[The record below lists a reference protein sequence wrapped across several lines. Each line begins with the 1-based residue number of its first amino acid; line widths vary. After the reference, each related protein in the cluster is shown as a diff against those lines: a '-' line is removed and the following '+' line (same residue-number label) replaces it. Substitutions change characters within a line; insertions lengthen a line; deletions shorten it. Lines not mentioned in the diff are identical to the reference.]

1 VTGRG
6 DGAKG
11 VRVAPPLLALAAAVA
26 PVAISCAPRPPPGA
40 VLGDAVRVCEAG
52 RPCEIRPAASAA
64 FRPEEANRRG
74 ERQQDP
80 DAYRGEHLGVLRAA
94 AQAGD
99 PAASY
104 RLGLVHQQGLA
115 GAPRDPRSAIRHFE
129 SAAEA
134 GHPWARFR
142 LAQMLDASGADRA
155 RSLELKTAAAE
166 AGVTE
171 AAALLGT
178 QYREGRGGV
187 PRDPAEAARWF
198 AVAAE
203 NGVPEA
209 QYNLGLMHYRGEG
222 VPRQLHEA
230 LRWMRQAAANGHV
243 PAQRA
248 VGQLYLT
255 GLDTMGQ
262 DLQEARSWLASAA
275 SRGDRESQRL
285 LAELDRAEAAERD
298 HARRYRMLWSVTA
311 AYWASAAYA
320 AYRWHPH
327 GYYGYYDLY

>member
-1 VTGRG
+1 VRGRPPL
-6 DGAKG
+6 
-11 VRVAPPLLALAAAVA
+11 RVAPDRLRLLPAGGGGPPRRAAAG
-26 PVAISCAPRPPPGA
+26 PG
-40 VLGDAVRVCEAG
+40 RV
-52 RPCEIRPAASAA
+52 S
-64 FRPEEANRRG
+64 RR
-74 ERQQDP
+74 
-80 DAYRGEHLGVLRAA
+80 EHLGELRTA

-99 PAASY
+99 SGAAY

-115 GAPRDPRSAIRHFE
+115 GTSRDPRLATRYFE

-142 LAQMLDASGADRA
+142 LAQMLDLSGADRA
-155 RSLELKTAAAE
+155 RSLELKTAAAQ
-166 AGVTE
+166 AGVAE

-198 AVAAE
+198 KVAAE

-222 VPRQLHEA
+222 VPRQLYEA
-230 LRWMRQAAANGHV
+230 LRWMRQAATGGHV

-262 DLQEARSWLASAA
+262 DLQEARAWLASAA
-275 SRGDRESQRL
+275 SNGDRESQRL
-285 LAELDRAEAAERD
+285 LGELDRARAAELD
-298 HARRYRMLWSVTA
+298 YARRLRLLSSYTA
-311 AYWASAAYA
+311 AYWGSAAYA
-320 AYRWHPH
+320 GYWWRPY
-327 GYYGYYDLY
+327 GYYGRYYWY

>member
-1 VTGRG
+1 
-6 DGAKG
+6 
-11 VRVAPPLLALAAAVA
+11 VRAVPPLALAVTAAFA
-26 PVAISCAPRPPPGA
+26 ACAPRPPPGT
-40 VLGDAVRVCEAG
+40 VLGDTVRVCEG
-52 RPCEIRPAASAA
+52 DRCGFRPTASAS
-64 FRPEEANRRG
+64 FRPEEAAGRG

-80 DAYRGEHLGVLRAA
+80 GAYRGENLGELRAA

-99 PAASY
+99 LSAAY

-115 GAPRDPRSAIRHFE
+115 GAPRDPRLAARYFE
-129 SAAEA
+129 TAAAA
-134 GHPWARFR
+134 GNPWAQFR
-142 LAQMLDASGADRA
+142 LAQILDAFGTDRA
-155 RSLELKTAAAE
+155 RSLELKTAAAN
-166 AGVTE
+166 AGVGE
-171 AAALLGT
+171 AAAALGT
-178 QYREGRGGV
+178 QYREGRGGA

-198 AVAAE
+198 QVAAE
-203 NGVPEA
+203 NGAPEA

-222 VPRQLHEA
+222 VPRQLHDA

-262 DLQEARSWLASAA
+262 DLREARTWLGAAA

-285 LAELDRAEAAERD
+285 LAELDRAQAADREY
-298 HARRYRMLWSVTA
+298 ARRLQLLSAQTA

-320 AYRWHPH
+320 AYWWRPYGPYG
-327 GYYGYYDLY
+327 GYGWY

>member
-1 VTGRG
+1 MPESAR
-6 DGAKG
+6 A
-11 VRVAPPLLALAAAVA
+11 AAAAALLLALMA
-26 PVAISCAPRPPPGA
+26 PVPACAPRPPPGA

-52 RPCEIRPAASAA
+52 RPCEFRPTASAS
-64 FRPEEANRRG
+64 FRPEDANRQA

-80 DAYRGEHLGVLRAA
+80 DAYRGETLAELRAA
-94 AQAGD
+94 TQAGD
-99 PAASY
+99 PGAAY

-115 GAPRDPRSAIRHFE
+115 GAPRDPRLATRYFE
-129 SAAEA
+129 SAADA

-142 LAQMLDASGADRA
+142 LAQMLDLSGADRA
-155 RSLELKTAAAE
+155 RSLQLKTAAAG
-166 AGVTE
+166 AGVAE

-187 PRDPAEAARWF
+187 GRDPAEAARWF
-198 AVAAE
+198 TVAAE

-222 VPRQLHEA
+222 VPRQLYEA
-230 LRWMRQAAANGHV
+230 LRWMRQAATGGHV

-262 DLQEARSWLASAA
+262 DLIEARAWLASAA
-275 SRGDRESQRL
+275 SNGDRESQRL
-285 LAELDRAEAAERD
+285 LGELDRAQAAERD
-298 HARRYRMLWSVTA
+298 YARRLQLLSATTA

-320 AYRWHPH
+320 GYWSRPYGYD
-327 GYYGYYDLY
+327 GYYGWH

>member
-1 VTGRG
+1 MAGNAMRP
-6 DGAKG
+6 A
-11 VRVAPPLLALAAAVA
+11 RSAPASLALVAAALAAVVPA
-26 PVAISCAPRPPPGA
+26 CAPPPPPGA
-40 VLGDAVRVCEAG
+40 VLGPTVRVCEAD
-52 RPCEIRPAASAA
+52 RPCEFRPTASAT

-80 DAYRGEHLGVLRAA
+80 DAFRGENLGELRAA

-99 PAASY
+99 PAAAY
-104 RLGLVHQQGLA
+104 RLGLVHGQGLA
-115 GAPRDPRSAIRHFE
+115 GAQRDPRLAARYFE

-134 GHPWARFR
+134 GHPWVQFR
-142 LAQMLDASGADRA
+142 LAQTLDQSGSDRA
-155 RSLELKTAAAE
+155 RSLELKFAAAR
-166 AGVTE
+166 AGV
-171 AAALLGT
+171 ADSAALLGT

-187 PRDPAEAARWF
+187 ARDPAEAARWF
-198 AVAAE
+198 TVAAE

-209 QYNLGLMHYRGEG
+209 QHNLGLMHYRGEG
-222 VPRQLHEA
+222 VPRQLHDA
-230 LRWMRQAAANGHV
+230 LRWMRQAAAGGHL

-262 DLQEARSWLASAA
+262 DLSEARIWLASAA

-285 LAELDRAEAAERD
+285 LAKLDRAQAAERD
-298 HARRYRMLWSVTA
+298 HARRLQLLSAYTA

-320 AYRWHPH
+320 TYWWRPYGAYGW
-327 GYYGYYDLY
+327 YW

>member
-1 VTGRG
+1 M
-6 DGAKG
+6 
-11 VRVAPPLLALAAAVA
+11 
-26 PVAISCAPRPPPGA
+26 
-40 VLGDAVRVCEAG
+40 RVCEAG
-52 RPCEIRPAASAA
+52 RPCEFRPSASAS
-64 FRPEEANRRG
+64 FRPEDANRAG
-74 ERQQDP
+74 ERQGDP
-80 DAYRGEHLGVLRAA
+80 DAYRGETLGELRAA

-99 PAASY
+99 PAAAY

-115 GAPRDPRSAIRHFE
+115 GVPRDSRLATRHFE

-142 LAQMLDASGADRA
+142 LAQMFDVAGTNRA
-155 RSLELKTAAAE
+155 RSLELKTAAAN
-166 AGVTE
+166 AGVAE

-187 PRDPAEAARWF
+187 PRDAAEAARWF
-198 AVAAE
+198 TVAAE

-222 VPRQLHEA
+222 VPRQLYEA
-230 LRWMRQAAANGHV
+230 LKWMRQAAVGGHV

-262 DLQEARSWLASAA
+262 DLSEARTWLSSAA
-275 SRGDRESQRL
+275 SQGDRESQRL
-285 LAELDRAEAAERD
+285 LAELDRARAAERD
-298 HARRYRMLWSVTA
+298 YARRLQMLSAVTA

-320 AYRWHPH
+320 AYWWRP
-327 GYYGYYDLY
+327 YGYDNRYDWY

>member
-1 VTGRG
+1 VH
-6 DGAKG
+6 A
-11 VRVAPPLLALAAAVA
+11 APLLLALAALAA
-26 PVAISCAPRPPPGA
+26 CAPRPPPGA
-40 VLGDAVRVCEAG
+40 VLGDTVRVCEAG
-52 RPCEIRPAASAA
+52 RPCEFRPTASAS

-80 DAYRGEHLGVLRAA
+80 DAYLGENLAELRAA

-99 PAASY
+99 PPASY

-115 GAPRDPRSAIRHFE
+115 RAPRDPRLATRHFE
-129 SAAEA
+129 TAAEA

-155 RSLELKTAAAE
+155 RSLELKTAAAN
-166 AGVTE
+166 AGVAE

-187 PRDPAEAARWF
+187 GRDAAEAARWF

-203 NGVPEA
+203 NGAPEA

-230 LRWMRQAAANGHV
+230 LKWMRQAATNGHV

-255 GLDTMGQ
+255 GLDTMDQ
-262 DLQEARSWLASAA
+262 DFQEARTWLASAA
-275 SRGDRESQRL
+275 SQGDRESQRL
-285 LAELDRAEAAERD
+285 LADLDRAQAADRD
-298 HARRYRMLWSVTA
+298 YVRRFRLLSPYTA
-311 AYWASAAYA
+311 GYWGSAPYA
-320 AYRWHPH
+320 GYWRRPYGHPGYH
-327 GYYGYYDLY
+327 GWY

>member
-1 VTGRG
+1 MRL
-6 DGAKG
+6 
-11 VRVAPPLLALAAAVA
+11 APNAFTSLALLAVALAVPA
-26 PVAISCAPRPPPGA
+26 CAPRPPPGA
-40 VLGDAVRVCEAG
+40 VLGDTVRVCEAG
-52 RPCEIRPAASAA
+52 RPCEFRPTASAA
-64 FRPEEANRRG
+64 FRPEEANRAG

-80 DAYRGEHLGVLRAA
+80 DAYRGENLDELRAA

-99 PAASY
+99 TRASY

-115 GAPRDPRSAIRHFE
+115 GAPRGPRLATRLSE
-129 SAAEA
+129 SAAKA

-142 LAQMLDASGADRA
+142 LAQMLDVSGADRA
-155 RSLELKTAAAE
+155 RSLELKTAAN
-166 AGVTE
+166 AGVAE

-187 PRDPAEAARWF
+187 GRDAAEAARWF

-203 NGVPEA
+203 NGAPEA

-230 LRWMRQAAANGHV
+230 LKWMRQAAASGHV

-255 GLDTMGQ
+255 GLDTVGQ
-262 DLQEARSWLASAA
+262 DLSEARTWLASAA
-275 SRGDRESQRL
+275 SNGDPESRRL
-285 LAELDRAEAAERD
+285 LGDLDRAQAAERD
-298 HARRYRMLWSVTA
+298 HARRLQLLSAYTA
-311 AYWASAAYA
+311 AYWTSATYA
-320 AYRWHPH
+320 GCWWRPH
-327 GYYGYYDLY
+327 SHHGHYGWY